1 MPLNRLWPE
10 ALFYSGLRKIGQR
23 LRKREMKEKILE
35 TVSGV
40 IHYWINDI
48 RPDRKTLVFLPGL
61 TADHHLF
68 DRQTEAFEKEFNL
81 LAWDAPGEVHW
92 RIKTESG
99 YGGDYDRYIHAQ

>member
-1 MPLNRLWPE
+1 
-10 ALFYSGLRKIGQR
+10 
-23 LRKREMKEKILE
+23 MKEKILE

-40 IHYWINDI
+40 IHYWINEI

-81 LAWDAPGEVHW
+81 LAWDAPCLHGT
-92 RIKTESG
+92 RRGMPPPALSG
-99 YGGDYDRYIHAQ
+99 LIFL